1 MKKGRSLRRI
11 IGRGLILCLTLF
23 AAYKMYRQY
32 EQSIALDQKIIVVE
46 NQIQEEKR
54 RGVELNQKKVYYES
68 DQYLIDQAR
77 ERFGLIKEDEEVFI
91 IVSPSKED

>member
-1 MKKGRSLRRI
+1 MKKGKSLRRI

-23 AAYKMYRQY
+23 AAYNMYRQY
-32 EQSIALDQKIIVVE
+32 EQSIALDQKIKVVE

-54 RGVELNQKKVYYES
+54 RGVELKQKKVYYES

-77 ERFGLIKEDEEVFI
+77 ERFGLVQEDEEVFI
-91 IVSPSKED
+91 IVSPSKGD